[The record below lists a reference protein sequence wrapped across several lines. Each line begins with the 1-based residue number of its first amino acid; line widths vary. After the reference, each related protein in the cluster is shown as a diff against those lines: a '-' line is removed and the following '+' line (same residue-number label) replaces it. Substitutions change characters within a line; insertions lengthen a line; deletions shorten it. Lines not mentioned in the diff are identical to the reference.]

1 MRYFRSF
8 AAFALFLP
16 SALAGQSVIG
26 ASGLGMRLEPLDAVQ
41 RALGGVG
48 VTTRTP
54 TVLPGNPAAS
64 LDILAPSITFT
75 VQPHWG
81 RSKVGSE
88 KSNFLGTRFPV
99 LGFAYPLGTDAVFT
113 LTAGSQFDQNW
124 SIESRDSVDV
134 GGERV
139 GLTDTFLSDGAVTA
153 IQAGWARRWSTRFA
167 FGATVGV
174 YRGGL
179 TRTFTRVF
187 DREATD
193 SLALLENPIA
203 ASGDRGR
210 WSHSG
215 PLASLNLSWD
225 PSPVLQVGATVAW
238 GGTITVNPA
247 EGAEDIRREVSVPL
261 EFKVS
266 TSAVLNPT
274 LALNVGATFS
284 NWTDLGDPSI
294 DDAGAGR
301 VTSYGVGVEWEG
313 TSFWAG
319 GFPVRLGFRQSDLP
333 FRFLESKVRESAISF
348 GFTVVM
354 AQALDLPLAA
364 VDAAIEVGSRTS
376 GDFEENFRRLT
387 VTTRVGGF

>member
-1 MRYFRSF
+1 MRHFGSTL
-8 AAFALFLP
+8 AFALFLQ

-54 TVLPGNPAAS
+54 TVLPGNPTAS
-64 LDILAPSITFT
+64 LDILAPTITFT

-81 RSKVGSE
+81 RYKVGSE
-88 KSNFLGTRFPV
+88 KGHFFGTRFPV

-113 LTAGSQFDQNW
+113 LAAGSQFDQNW
-124 SIESRDSVDV
+124 SVQSRDSVDV
-134 GGERV
+134 GGESV

-153 IQAGWARRWSTRFA
+153 IQVGWARRWSTTFA

-179 TRTFTRVF
+179 IRTFTRAF
-187 DREATD
+187 DREAAD
-193 SLALLENPIA
+193 SVTLENPIA
-203 ASGDRGR
+203 AFLEGGR

-225 PSPVLQVGATVAW
+225 PIPVLQMGATVVW
-238 GGTITVNPA
+238 GGTVKVNPA
-247 EGAEDIRREVSVPL
+247 EGAVDIRREVSVPL

-266 TSAVLNPT
+266 TSAVLHPT

-284 NWTDLGDPSI
+284 NWTDLGDPSV

-319 GFPVRLGFRQSDLP
+319 GFPLRLGFRQSDLP
-333 FRFLESKVRESAISF
+333 FRFLGNKVRESAISF
-348 GFTVVM
+348 GFSVVM

-364 VDAAIEVGSRTS
+364 VDVAIEVGNRNS
-376 GDFEENFRRLT
+376 GDFEESFRRLT
-387 VTTRVGGF
+387 VTTKVGGF

>member
-8 AAFALFLP
+8 SAFALFLP
-16 SALAGQSVIG
+16 SALAGQSPIG
-26 ASGLGMRLEPLDAVQ
+26 VSGLGMRLEPLDAVQ

-64 LDILAPSITFT
+64 LDMLAPTITFT

-88 KSNFLGTRFPV
+88 KSNFFGTRFPV

-124 SIESRDSVDV
+124 SVESRDSVDA
-134 GGERV
+134 GGESFAF
-139 GLTDTFLSDGAVTA
+139 TDSFLSDGAVSA
-153 IQAGWARRWSTRFA
+153 IQAGWARRWSTTFA

-179 TRTFTRVF
+179 TRAFGRVF

-193 SLALLENPIA
+193 SVTLENPIEPSA
-203 ASGDRGR
+203 VGGQ
-210 WSHSG
+210 WTHSG

-238 GGTITVNPA
+238 GGTIKVNPV
-247 EGAEDIRREVSVPL
+247 EGAADIRREVSVPL

-333 FRFLESKVRESAISF
+333 FRFLGNKVRESAISF

-354 AQALDLPLAA
+354 AQALGLPLGALD
-364 VDAAIEVGSRTS
+364 VAIEVGNRNS
-376 GDFEENFRRLT
+376 GDSEERFRRLT
-387 VTTRVGGF
+387 VSTRVGGF

>member
-1 MRYFRSF
+1 MSYIRWFL
-8 AAFALFLP
+8 ALALILP

-64 LDILAPSITFT
+64 LDILAPTITFT

-81 RSKVGSE
+81 RYKVGSE
-88 KSNFLGTRFPV
+88 KGNFLVTRFPV
-99 LGFAYPLGTDAVFT
+99 LGFAYPLGTNAVFT

-124 SIESRDSVDV
+124 SVESRDSVNV
-134 GGERV
+134 GGESV
-139 GLTDTFLSDGAVTA
+139 GFTDTFLSDGAVTA
-153 IQAGWARRWSTRFA
+153 IQVGWARRWSTTFA
-167 FGATVGV
+167 LGATLGV
-174 YRGGL
+174 YRGRL
-179 TRTFTRVF
+179 TRSFTRAF
-187 DREATD
+187 DREAAD
-193 SLALLENPIA
+193 SVTLENPIVPFGTA
-203 ASGDRGR
+203 GR

-225 PSPVLQVGATVAW
+225 PSPVLQAGATVAW
-238 GGTITVNPA
+238 GGTIKVSPR
-247 EGAEDIRREVSVPL
+247 EGGPSVSREVSVPF

-266 TSAVLNPT
+266 TVAVLSPT
-274 LALNVGATFS
+274 LALNLGATFS
-284 NWTDLGDPSI
+284 NWSDLGETSVE
-294 DDAGAGR
+294 DAGAGK
-301 VTSYGVGVEWEG
+301 VASYGVGVEWDG
-313 TSFWAG
+313 INFWAG
-319 GFPVRLGFRQSDLP
+319 GLPVRLGFRQSDLP
-333 FRFLESKVRESAISF
+333 FRFLENKVRESAISF

-364 VDAAIEVGSRTS
+364 MDAAIEVGNRTS
-376 GDFEENFRRLT
+376 GDFEESFRRLT